1 MADHNEIKMKRM
13 HASAFFEQCVER
25 LELFYAPAS
34 QFFFLHVKYSTQ
46 AFQFFKPS
54 I

>member
-34 QFFFLHVKYSTQ
+34 QFFFSSCEILDTSFSVL
-46 AFQFFKPS
+46 
-54 I
+54 